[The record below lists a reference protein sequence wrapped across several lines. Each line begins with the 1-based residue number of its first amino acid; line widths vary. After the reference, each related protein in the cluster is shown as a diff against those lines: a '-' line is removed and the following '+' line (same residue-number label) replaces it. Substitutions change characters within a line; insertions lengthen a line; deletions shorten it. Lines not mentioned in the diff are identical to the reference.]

1 MLVVNTI
8 EFFPK
13 EFARKRSL
21 IPKEEKRFCS
31 ETNNMVDC
39 VYFVNPIY
47 EILFENYLVWKRY
60 FYFSSTFE

>member
-47 EILFENYLVWKRY
+47 EILFENYLV
-60 FYFSSTFE
+60 